1 MPACPNCSTEYKK
14 SLFSTNQPYNQQ
26 VTECIHAFTD
36 STAAGYC
43 EKCGPAMLDKA
54 RTNARGARAGF
65 QEIVQRNLPAIPILS
80 LQAPASWQFR
90 PITLVSGQSVTGTG
104 VFSEFASSWTDLF
117 GAQSNAY
124 NQKIANGEL
133 LCRTQLRMKCIE
145 LGGNAV
151 LATDIDYAEVGGDKG
166 MLMVCMAGTAVHLED
181 TSVLGNETSSSL
193 QKLFKA
199 IEDRKALEKYRTMID
214 GEVYLLAE
222 IPVE

>member
-1 MPACPNCSTEYKK
+1 VRS
-14 SLFSTNQPYNQQ
+14 
-26 VTECIHAFTD
+26 
-36 STAAGYC
+36 AAPDLL
-43 EKCGPAMLDKA
+43 ENA
-54 RTNARGARAGF
+54 RTNARSARAGF
-65 QEIVQRNLPAIPILS
+65 QEIVQKNLPAIPILS

-166 MLMVCMAGTAVHLED
+166 MLMVCMAGTAVRLED
-181 TSVLGNETSSSL
+181 TSVLGADKAASL

-199 IEDRKALEKYRTMID
+199 LEDRKALEKYRAMID
-214 GEVYLLAE
+214 GEVYRLAE
-222 IPVE
+222 IPAG